1 MNMVNEVFQII
12 RPETSSIHILFFIKL
27 NDTLIRAW
35 IFKAKSVIL
44 QGFLNGFIIFKSIMR

>member
-1 MNMVNEVFQII
+1 MVNEVFQII

-35 IFKAKSVIL
+35 IFKAKSVVL
-44 QGFLNGFIIFKSIMR
+44 QAFLNGFIIFKSIMR